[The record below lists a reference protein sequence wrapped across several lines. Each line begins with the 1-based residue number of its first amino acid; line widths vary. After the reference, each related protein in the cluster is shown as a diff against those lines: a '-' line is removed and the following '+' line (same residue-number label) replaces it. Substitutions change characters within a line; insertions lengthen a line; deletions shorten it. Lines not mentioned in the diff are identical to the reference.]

1 VGLPSSAPVPA
12 VKLADLVDLE
22 WLLREGPDPGG
33 ADRDLA
39 VGRQV
44 ASRRGLE
51 PTALRAEA
59 DRERA
64 CRVELATAWLSAVR
78 AGDSG
83 LPGRRVVFTFR
94 CLGLALVLLGAL
106 FGAGVARLLLQY
118 DGTVPVNVLE
128 FGGVVFGVQIVLLAL
143 LVVFL
148 LRAGRQGAEPGAV
161 HRLISLAADRWG
173 GPQVHGVLAA
183 LRGLRARRSVYA
195 DVERFELFA
204 LAQRFG
210 IGFNVAVLVTT
221 LQRIAF
227 SDLVFAWSSTLD
239 LDPATVHA
247 LARAVALP
255 WLWLPDA
262 VPSLE
267 VVEASQWARM
277 PGTFVGGVDEAR
289 AVELAAG
296 WWGFLVAGIVAW
308 GLVPRMLALGLGRLW
323 ARRAKQSATLD
334 HAGFQRLYD
343 AMLPRGSGWDGP
355 DASEVVGAPPDV
367 RGGSA
372 GDAPR
377 ALGAPTW
384 VVVWGSLARSGER
397 VADQLRARYAADVRA
412 LLPAGG
418 ADLDGD
424 DRAIAGLRGASRVA
438 FVAAAGQ
445 QPTADVLGF
454 LRQARAQVGAGRPIV
469 VGLLEL
475 SGDGGV
481 GHIKLD
487 ERHAWDRALGGLGD
501 PHLWV
506 DALEV
511 DSPRGGA

>member
-1 VGLPSSAPVPA
+1 M
-12 VKLADLVDLE
+12 KLADLVDLE

-44 ASRRGLE
+44 AARRGTE

-59 DRERA
+59 DRDRA
-64 CRVELATAWLSAVR
+64 CRVELATAWLAAVR
-78 AGDSG
+78 AADAG
-83 LPGRRVVFTFR
+83 LPGRRVVLTFR
-94 CLGLALVLLGAL
+94 LLGLALVLVGAL
-106 FGAGVARLLLQY
+106 FGAGVARLLLDY

-128 FGGVVFGVQIVLLAL
+128 FGGVVFGVQIVLLLL
-143 LVVFL
+143 LVVFVV
-148 LRAGRQGAEPGAV
+148 RAGRHSAEPGAV
-161 HRLISLAADRWG
+161 HRLISLAAHRFG
-173 GPQVHGVLAA
+173 GPQVHEVTAA
-183 LRGLRARRSVYA
+183 LRGLRTRRSVYA

-210 IGFNVAVLVTT
+210 IGFNVAVLVVT

-247 LARAVALP
+247 MARAVAVP

-267 VVEASQWARM
+267 VVEASQWERM
-277 PGTFVGGVDEAR
+277 PGAFVGGVDEAR
-289 AVELAAG
+289 AVELSAG
-296 WWGFLVAGIVAW
+296 WWGFLVAGTVAW
-308 GLVPRMLALGLGRLW
+308 GLLPRVLALGFGRLR
-323 ARRAKQSATLD
+323 AFRAKQSATLD
-334 HAGFQRLYD
+334 HAGYQRLYD

-355 DASEVVGAPPDV
+355 DAADVVGTPPAA
-367 RGGSA
+367 RGGAA
-372 GDAPR
+372 GDVPR
-377 ALGAPTW
+377 AVGAPTW
-384 VVVWGSLARSGER
+384 VVVWGSLARAEDR

-412 LLPAGG
+412 VLPAGG

-424 DRAIAGLRGASRVA
+424 ERALAGLRGASRVA

-445 QPTADVLGF
+445 QPTADLLGF
-454 LRQARAQVGAGRPIV
+454 LQQARKQVGEGRPIV

-475 SGDGGV
+475 GGDGRV
-481 GHIKLD
+481 GTVQED
-487 ERHAWDRALGGLGD
+487 ERRAWDRALGGLGD
-501 PHLWV
+501 PHLWI
-506 DALEV
+506 DALEI
-511 DSPRGGA
+511 DRSGGER